1 MKKSLIIGLT
11 ALALGFTACDN
22 IEDSFSKPQTNPQLP
37 GVSAENVPVAQGSNA
52 VDLAAINDAGGL
64 VIVAEVAPGT
74 DWPEG
79 FTPAVPSVQIAKDD
93 TFDGAVEIDAEL
105 VEGNVTVSPDAWEAA
120 HTELYGKNPATTTS
134 YVRFPVYAANG
145 NQLYRMG
152 GDDYYYGNY
161 AVSVTPFDLFNGK
174 VIEEKYYLLTSA
186 DGFAFDKA
194 IEIRPE
200 NADADPYDNPVFS
213 TLVNIE
219 GAGTEWIIIPASTYA
234 AGSLSGNVAY
244 GVEEAGD
251 DALAGMLVKSDNG
264 SANVGTIVEAS
275 PYMLTIDMEKLTY
288 DFGTAYQL
296 LYVPGGGNGWS
307 FSTILFTENFIQ
319 YKGFAHLNGAFK
331 LTVDPDWNGVTYG
344 AGAEEGTIKKG
355 GGDISVA
362 EDNLYFMNV
371 DLSALTYELTTIKT
385 VGIVGDATEGGWN
398 DDTFMEP
405 SADLL
410 MWTVKTTLKEGKF
423 KFRMNQ
429 DWAVNLGCF
438 PNSTSIDELTP
449 NGWDIPVENLG
460 EVVIVLDLSAYPY
473 SAQIVPADE
482 WVEPVNEYYLY
493 VPGEANGW
501 SQTASNP
508 LVSSDGVSFEGY
520 TYLKGQF
527 KFSTGTDWSGTNYGL
542 QGGAVSTAGDAANFT
557 VDNEGLYY
565 ATFNTDTY
573 DYSLT
578 HYEKIGIIGNGGDW
592 NNDLFMS
599 TENYV
604 VWTYEGALK
613 AGEFKFRFDS
623 KWDKNYG
630 GNVKNLSE
638 GGDNIKLDED
648 GNYLVTLDLSKK
660 PYTCKIEKK

>member
-79 FTPAVPSVQIAKDD
+79 FTPSVPSVQIAKDD

-161 AVSVTPFDLFNGK
+161 AVAVTPFDLFNGK
-174 VIEEKYYLLTSA
+174 VIEETYYLLTSA

-194 IEIRPE
+194 IEIPRE
-200 NADADPYDNPVFS
+200 NADADPYDAPVFS
-213 TLVNIE
+213 ALINIQ

-244 GVEEAGD
+244 GVEEVGD

-264 SANVGTIVEAS
+264 SANVGTIVDAN
-275 PYMLTIDMEKLTY
+275 PYILTLDMEALTY
-288 DFGTAYQL
+288 DFGTAYEQ

-307 FSTILFTENFIQ
+307 FSTMLFTDNYIQ
-319 YKGFAHLNGAFK
+319 YKGFAHLSGAFK
-331 LTVDPDWNGVTYG
+331 LTADPNWDGVTYG

-371 DLSALTYELTTIKT
+371 DLTTLSYELTAIDAI
-385 VGIVGDATEGGWN
+385 GLIGDATANGW
-398 DDTFMEP
+398 DGDTPMEP

-410 MWTVKTTLKEGKF
+410 MWTVTTELKAGTF
-423 KFRMNQ
+423 KFRMNG
-429 DWAVNLGCF
+429 DWAINLGGSLD
-438 PNSTSIDELTP
+438 NLEL
-449 NGWDIPVENLG
+449 NGDNISVASDG
-460 EVVIVLDLSAYPY
+460 EYVVVLDLSAYPY
-473 SAQIVPADE
+473 SAQVVPADE

-493 VPGEANGW
+493 VPGGANGW

-520 TYLKGQF
+520 TYLKDEF

-542 QGGAVSTAGDAANFT
+542 QGGAVSTAGDAGNFK
-557 VDNEGLYY
+557 VEDEGLYY
-565 ATFNTDTY
+565 ATFNTESY
-573 DYSLT
+573 EYSLT
-578 HYEKIGIIGNGGDW
+578 HYAKVGIIGNGGDW
-592 NNDLFMS
+592 DNDLFMT

-613 AGEFKFRFDS
+613 AGDFKFRFDA

-630 GNVKNLSE
+630 GDVKNLSE
-638 GGDNIKLDED
+638 GGDNIKLGED

-660 PYTCKIEKK
+660 PYTCTIEKK